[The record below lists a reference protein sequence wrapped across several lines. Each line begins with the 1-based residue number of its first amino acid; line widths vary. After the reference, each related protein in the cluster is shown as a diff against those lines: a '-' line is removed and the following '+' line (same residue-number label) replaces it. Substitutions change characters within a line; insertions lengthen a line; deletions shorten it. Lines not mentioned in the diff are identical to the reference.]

1 MVNDTFHDRLVSYL
15 RHICLGT
22 PIFLKSAL
30 TYKLQEV
37 VLPIADIVEE
47 EIDYK
52 TTNLTF
58 YIGTIGELKVVTT
71 IQFQWE
77 KRENGSFKLI
87 GIF

>member
-1 MVNDTFHDRLVSYL
+1 MDSLWWYTKGGFYL
-15 RHICLGT
+15 I
-22 PIFLKSAL
+22 I
-30 TYKLQEV
+30 
-37 VLPIADIVEE
+37 VLFIADIVEE
-47 EIDYK
+47 EIDDK